1 MIDRYIILHRK
12 PRVLMKVFIF
22 NIFLLTGLVIWGI
35 NTFMYQNYFQVH
47 SQVLNLNSYYFLEV
61 LIPVKEV
68 NTVTYQNKLWIN
80 KKEYHYRVID
90 QGNNITYLDGD
101 NYLTLYLAV
110 DDLEKMYQINGYH
123 IDIRIAKKKE
133 TIFQILKNKEEI

>member
-1 MIDRYIILHRK
+1 MLHRK

-123 IDIRIAKKKE
+123 IDIRIAKEKE
-133 TIFQILKNKEEI
+133 TIFQILKNKEEV

>member
-123 IDIRIAKKKE
+123 IDIRIAKEKE
-133 TIFQILKNKEEI
+133 TIFQILKNKEEV